1 MSFNKV
7 EICSVDT
14 STLTTLTEDEKQEL
28 LRRTKGGDK
37 DAREKLITGN
47 LRLVLRQEFS
57 DYLDLTGRK
66 SGCIKYIVLNIF
78 YKSSIKLVYFSREL
92 EFLQ

>member
-28 LRRTKGGDK
+28 LRRTKEGDK

-47 LRLVLRQEFS
+47 LRLVLSVVGRFNPKRDS
-57 DYLDLTGRK
+57 ADDLFQV
-66 SGCIKYIVLNIF
+66 GCIGL
-78 YKSSIKLVYFSREL
+78 IKAIDNFNPN
-92 EFLQ
+92 F